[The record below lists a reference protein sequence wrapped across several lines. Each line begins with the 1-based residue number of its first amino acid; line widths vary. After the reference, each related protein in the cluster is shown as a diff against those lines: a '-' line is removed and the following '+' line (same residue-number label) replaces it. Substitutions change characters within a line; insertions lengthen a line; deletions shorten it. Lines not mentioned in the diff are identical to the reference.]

1 MKVHDEI
8 ETLTDV
14 YLAGGLEA
22 GERQE
27 IEEHAASCDACA
39 AVLRDAKE
47 FHGWV
52 SGSSAPGA
60 PPTGLEDRIIA
71 NLRAAT
77 PGARRWPR
85 APRLIKFLGGI
96 AALFIFI
103 VIGGLFTGSND
114 GTGLLQRMTFA
125 SHGSSLESSLADEHD
140 RWKSVEQS
148 RGPGAG
154 EIMAGYKNELQR
166 NITALNS
173 LGIGQDDLAVAGGGG
188 AGYRGP
194 QGGRAGDR
202 KSGKD
207 AALKNYAEGKTLSG
221 SPAPA
226 TPAPMEEPM
235 LADHNESLEKFAG
248 EMDSAD
254 KAPAL
259 KPGDP
264 EPPVRDDRKI
274 IRNADLHLEVEKYED
289 AYKAIGEISRAK
301 KGFISGAST
310 TKLANGKI
318 RATVILRIPPE
329 KFEEA
334 LADLGKLGNVRHQAI
349 TTADVTKQY
358 LDLESR
364 LKSKETLVERLK
376 KVLLEGRGTVK
387 ELMEVEVQMGATIEQ
402 IEAIKGELKY
412 YNDLVGMSTITMQ
425 VSEKDLGL
433 PFEYVQTM
441 QATIGVTDPDADAV
455 YANAQKAI
463 LDAGGQ
469 VAESRM
475 TRANDDSA
483 SGYVRGKVD
492 AEKFPALRETLKRL
506 AKHVDQDTVNQQQT
520 GRGGQG
526 DAKPGAPVRKEQA
539 VVDFTVNTPPIVST
553 RQAAI
558 TIEAAPAGSAYQDA
572 RKEVEAAG
580 GKILAGS
587 LTDKTG
593 GATAFVRAQVDA
605 EKFPALVEKF
615 KALGKVKNATVKQD
629 EPGAESGRPPLY
641 REKGDIVLEI
651 LTPAPLLT
659 EEQGFGRVV
668 RETFAKSIAGVLWSI
683 EKLFVGIALAGPWI
697 VLAILVI
704 LLWRRARRPKT
715 A

>member
-1 MKVHDEI
+1 
-8 ETLTDV
+8 
-14 YLAGGLEA
+14 
-22 GERQE
+22 
-27 IEEHAASCDACA
+27 
-39 AVLRDAKE
+39 
-47 FHGWV
+47 
-52 SGSSAPGA
+52 
-60 PPTGLEDRIIA
+60 
-71 NLRAAT
+71 
-77 PGARRWPR
+77 
-85 APRLIKFLGGI
+85 
-96 AALFIFI
+96 
-103 VIGGLFTGSND
+103 
-114 GTGLLQRMTFA
+114 
-125 SHGSSLESSLADEHD
+125 
-140 RWKSVEQS
+140 
-148 RGPGAG
+148 
-154 EIMAGYKNELQR
+154 
-166 NITALNS
+166 
-173 LGIGQDDLAVAGGGG
+173 
-188 AGYRGP
+188 
-194 QGGRAGDR
+194 
-202 KSGKD
+202 
-207 AALKNYAEGKTLSG
+207 
-221 SPAPA
+221 
-226 TPAPMEEPM
+226 MEESR

-254 KAPAL
+254 KAPAQ

-301 KGFISGAST
+301 KGFIAGAST

-318 RATVILRIPPE
+318 RATVTLRIPPE
-329 KFEEA
+329 KFEET

-425 VSEKDLGL
+425 VSEKDMGL

-441 QATIGVTDPDADAV
+441 QATIGVTDLDADAV

-615 KALGKVKNATVKQD
+615 KSLGKVKNATVKQD

-641 REKGDIVLEI
+641 REKGEIVLEI

-668 RETFAKSIAGVLWSI
+668 RETFAKSIAGVLWSF